1 MQGPFPISVA
11 AGLIQGDAP
20 FAVYLAGETRGR
32 RFTAH
37 FVDRCRTE
45 DLAAALERLSGA
57 HREFMFDWFRRE
69 QDAFRSQCVAYHL
82 HHLTLHTSL
91 PHPPRVDG
99 SDWICPGC
107 RTFNL

>member
-11 AGLIQGDAP
+11 PGLTQGDAP
-20 FAVYLAGETRGR
+20 FAVYLVGETRDR
-32 RFTAH
+32 RFIARH
-37 FVDRCRTE
+37 VDRCRRE
-45 DLAAALERLSGA
+45 HLSAALERLSGA

-82 HHLTLHTSL
+82 HHLTLDSL
-91 PHPPRVDG
+91 PHPPRLDG